1 MYLDHQAST
10 LVDPL
15 MREAMM
21 RMMRF
26 LTGPLGNPHSAAST
40 GERVYADLLA
50 RMAPEAWRGLAI
62 RLGDQCVLNH
72 LLRRPPDTGELDVQ
86 LPRLR
91 CRGDPCPHRPRCRA
105 GQGAAFKDLVKP
117 WAPDAMLRWARGELK
132 LPYRLA
138 AAPSGA
144 GTTPGWTSLARMHL
158 DLARSGWT
166 QGRRRDRAMFL
177 LRGPRGRAVL
187 PCVVGTAG

>member
-40 GERVYADLLA
+40 GERVYADLA

-62 RLGDQCVLNH
+62 RLGDRCVLNH
-72 LLRRPPDTGELDVQ
+72 YFAGRQTLASWTYSYPVSDAAAIRARTGLDAGRAKVLR
-86 LPRLR
+86 
-91 CRGDPCPHRPRCRA
+91 
-105 GQGAAFKDLVKP
+105 FKDLVKP

-158 DLARSGWT
+158 RMVRSGWT